1 MKPTFRS
8 MLAHTGCV
16 CVLLATFAGATP
28 GFAQEDAQ
36 AQADAQ
42 ASAEAQANNPLANM
56 TAFNLQNYYI
66 PDLSELDDQNA
77 NTLWFRY
84 ARPFKLFDSN
94 WLMRASLP
102 ISRVPTGPG
111 TTTSGL
117 GDLNANFFYLF
128 DTKPGTSFGVGPQV
142 TLPTASETETGT
154 DKYQAGVSIVYF
166 NFTSRFFQWG
176 GLVTWQGSFA
186 GDSDRSHTNQLAIQ
200 PFYLF
205 QVGNGLYLRGAPIW
219 AFDLRTNNYHVP
231 VGLGIG
237 KVVKQGN
244 KVFNFFVEPQWT
256 ILDRGPGQPEFQI
269 YAALNMQ
276 FY

>member
-1 MKPTFRS
+1 MKSRIRDILTY
-8 MLAHTGCV
+8 TGCA
-16 CVLLATFAGATP
+16 CLLLVALAGPTS
-28 GFAQEDAQ
+28 GLAQEDAE

-42 ASAEAQANNPLANM
+42 AQANNPLANL
-56 TAFNLQNYYI
+56 TAFSIQNYYI
-66 PDLSELDDQNA
+66 PSLSELDDQNA
-77 NTLWFRY
+77 NNFFLRY
-84 ARPFKLFDSN
+84 ARPFGNK

-111 TTTSGL
+111 TTTSGV
-117 GDLNANFFYLF
+117 GDVNFNLFYML
-128 DTKPGTSFGVGPQV
+128 DTKPGTSFGVGPQL
-142 TLPTASETETGT
+142 TLPTASEDETGT
-154 DKYQAGVSIVYF
+154 DKYQGGASVVYF
-166 NFTSRFFQWG
+166 DATSRFFQWG
-176 GLVTWQGSFA
+176 GLLTWQGSFA
-186 GDSDRSHTNQLAIQ
+186 GDDDRPHTNQLAIQ

-205 QVGNGLYLRGAPIW
+205 QLGNGLYLRGAPIW
-219 AFDLRTNNYHVP
+219 AFDLRTGNYHVP

-237 KVVKQGN
+237 KVVKQGK